1 MRWLTLSILLANALC
16 GVSGHLL
23 AAEPA
28 AATQDG
34 RPFATLGADALSAL
48 SAADQQAYRTWQQ
61 ALPPPVTTSTYQEET
76 GPNSMDA
83 NTMDVNTMDLSADFS
98 M

>member
-1 MRWLTLSILLANALC
+1 MRLLTLSILLANVLY
-16 GVSGHLL
+16 GVSGNLL

-28 AATQDG
+28 ATTQDG

-48 SAADQQAYRTWQQ
+48 SAADQQAYRAWQQ
-61 ALPPPVTTSTYQEET
+61 ASQPPVTTSTYQEET
-76 GPNSMDA
+76 GPNSMDS
-83 NTMDVNTMDLSADFS
+83 NTMDLSADFS

>member
-1 MRWLTLSILLANALC
+1 MRLLTLSILLANALC

-48 SAADQQAYRTWQQ
+48 SAADQQAYRAWQ
-61 ALPPPVTTSTYQEET
+61 PPVTTSTYQEET
-76 GPNSMDA
+76 GPNSMDS
-83 NTMDVNTMDLSADFS
+83 NTMDLSADFS